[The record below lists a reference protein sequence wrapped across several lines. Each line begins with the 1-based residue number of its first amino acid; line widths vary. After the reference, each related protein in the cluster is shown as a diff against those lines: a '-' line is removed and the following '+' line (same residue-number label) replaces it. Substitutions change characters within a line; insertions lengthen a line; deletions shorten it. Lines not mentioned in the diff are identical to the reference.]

1 MPQFGLLLYKLLFAL
16 RCSPNIEGEGSLNN
30 NIGFIREAGMATGCV
45 TKGTSF
51 NNSAHAVEDIR
62 AYALKVDASLGS
74 NVYVSGGSVQV
85 KALQTLICIK
95 L

>member
-1 MPQFGLLLYKLLFAL
+1 
-16 RCSPNIEGEGSLNN
+16 
-30 NIGFIREAGMATGCV
+30 MATGCV
-45 TKGTSF
+45 TKGTPF